1 MWFLELLPYWIFY
14 AFLILGVLGLILNK
28 FVPVQYKTLTFP
40 IALFLFV
47 FGIFMLGA
55 IQENKSW
62 VQKVKDME
70 LKVAEAVAK
79 SNKENV
85 VIVEKILYKDKVIRE
100 KSAEIIKY
108 VDKEIVKYNDR
119 CVIPKEVVNVLN
131 EAAESV
137 K

>member
-1 MWFLELLPYWIFY
+1 M
-14 AFLILGVLGLILNK
+14 ILGVLGLILNK